1 MNNLLKVENPDDSD
15 EEEDEEKLPK
25 VLSVNTFHPGSI
37 NRIRVSWL
45 NGNVLLVTS
54 SLRLIANSQIIIIL

>member
-37 NRIRVSWL
+37 NRIRVS
-45 NGNVLLVTS
+45 
-54 SLRLIANSQIIIIL
+54 